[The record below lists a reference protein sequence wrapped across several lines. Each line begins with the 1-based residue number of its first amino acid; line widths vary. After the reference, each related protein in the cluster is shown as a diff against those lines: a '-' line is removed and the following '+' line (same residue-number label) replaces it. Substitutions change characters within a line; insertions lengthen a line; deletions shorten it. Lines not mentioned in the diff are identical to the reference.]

1 MPEQL
6 GMAKR
11 SRGGS
16 VAIGGAPC
24 ELQVATLQMRDLRR
38 ARAPMLRAYADSG
51 ALEVLERVTQ
61 LLGVYE
67 VVGTARII
75 QTSVARWFGVDG

>member
-1 MPEQL
+1 
-6 GMAKR
+6 
-11 SRGGS
+11 
-16 VAIGGAPC
+16 
-24 ELQVATLQMRDLRR
+24 
-38 ARAPMLRAYADSG
+38 MLRAYADSG